1 MNNMQ
6 KQVKYALMFK
16 KNGSILEL
24 GSGTG
29 DFLKICST
37 LGLKA
42 AGVDKYPRSDS
53 DIGIIKE
60 DIFAY
65 LAKQK
70 TAKYDG
76 VYARHILEHLNKSK
90 LIKLLKNVNKVLKKG
105 GIFIVILPN
114 IKNIGVATKEF
125 WKDKTHVRP
134 YTSEELKDIIKL
146 AGLKFVESDTD
157 KDSWDNSFFKIIV
170 RNIRSIISGLKNEPP
185 DYFLIAQKK

>member
-16 KNGSILEL
+16 KNGTILEL

-42 AGVDKYPRSDS
+42 AGVDKHPRSDS
-53 DIGIIKE
+53 EIGIIKE

-70 TAKYDG
+70 IAKYDG

-90 LIKLLKNVNKVLKKG
+90 LIKLLKNINKVLKKG
-105 GIFIVILPN
+105 GLFIAILPN

-134 YTSEELKDIIKL
+134 YTAEDLKDIIKL
-146 AGLKFVESDTD
+146 AGLRFVESNND
-157 KDSWDNSFFKIIV
+157 KDSWDNSLLKILL
-170 RNIRSIISGLKNEPP
+170 RKTRALISGLKNEPP